1 MSDLLAE
8 LPSLGIAGL
17 LFVMWWLERQD
28 RARGTADLRST
39 LEHAGRIAEVNQSL
53 LDVIRANTEALA
65 ALREEL
71 RAHRGNE
78 TEWLARL
85 TQQLAELARR
95 PAQAA

>member
-1 MSDLLAE
+1 MSELLSE

-17 LFVMWWLERQD
+17 LFVMWWLERQE
-28 RARGTADLRST
+28 RARSTDGLRAA
-39 LEHAGRIAEVNQSL
+39 LEQAGRIADINQNL

-71 RAHRGNE
+71 RAHRGSE